1 MQELIHEATEPWG
14 VEVERVEVKDVR
26 VPEQLQR
33 AMAAEAEAGRE
44 ARGNV
49 KGADGEH

>member
-1 MQELIHEATEPWG
+1 MATEPLG
-14 VEVERVEVKDVR
+14 VNIERVEVKDVR

-44 ARGNV
+44 ARGKV
-49 KGADGEH
+49 KGADGEY